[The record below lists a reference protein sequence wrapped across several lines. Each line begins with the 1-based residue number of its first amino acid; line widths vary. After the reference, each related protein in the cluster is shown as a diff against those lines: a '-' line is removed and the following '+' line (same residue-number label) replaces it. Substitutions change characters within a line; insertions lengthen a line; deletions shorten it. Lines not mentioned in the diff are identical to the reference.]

1 MPERTNIGINMNL
14 EQLGE
19 NCVELIK
26 RASWFP
32 YASGNLRN
40 TATSGNM
47 ITKDTYVITF
57 SGVLAPYVEAL
68 EEGSRP
74 HDIPCAFG
82 REFPFGIGGRFDGK
96 FHPGSK
102 SHVGFIKDKSVNAI
116 IKYICSKY
124 RGSVE

>member
-1 MPERTNIGINMNL
+1 MNL

-32 YASGNLRN
+32 EDTGHLKKD
-40 TATSGNM
+40 ATDGHM
-47 ITKDTYVITF
+47 HTKDTYVITF
-57 SGVLAPYVEAL
+57 SGELAPYVEAL

-96 FHPGSK
+96 FHPGSDK
-102 SHVGFIKDKSVNAI
+102 HKGFISNKSVNTI
-116 IKYICSKY
+116 INYIKSKY
-124 RGSVE
+124 NGELRW